1 MGRFTP
7 SQHRFEGLRD
17 VVSFIL
23 KVMGADILY
32 LCSLVIGTGRSR
44 WHRRPFHRSLRP
56 FLGVRRGR
64 ASGHLLL
71 FLLASTFQPL
81 ILRIINRI
89 QGFMSGN

>member
-1 MGRFTP
+1 M
-7 SQHRFEGLRD
+7 
-17 VVSFIL
+17 

-71 FLLASTFQPL
+71 LFLLASTFQPL
-81 ILRIINRI
+81 IRRIINRI